1 MLISA
6 GIILLL
12 IALTG
17 FYVAAEFGAVG
28 VRRSRL
34 RRLCEDGD
42 ATAARLL
49 PIVESPQRLNQYI
62 AASQVG
68 ITLSGLVLGAYA
80 EAAISPLVAP
90 LLEQWTSL
98 SPETADSV
106 AGAGVLVALTMLSVV
121 VGEMVPKTIAL
132 RYPTETAL
140 LTTVPM
146 LWSGRAYAWFIVIL
160 DRSAAAL
167 RTVLRMPTASHRHV
181 HSPEEIDLLIAESR
195 DGGLLEPQ
203 EQVRLH
209 RALRLGLRDARQLMV
224 PRERLAAIELNTP
237 LRDVLRI
244 AATSPYSR
252 LPVFR
257 RTIADVVGILH
268 TKDVVTHFLQRGRNG
283 SLSSLVRPIMRVQ
296 ETMAADRLLGFLR
309 EHRSHQ
315 ALVVN
320 AANEVA
326 GMITLEDVIGELLG
340 AVPDEFKAPR
350 LLPLRLTNGRV
361 RLPGDLPLDQARVWV
376 EGAWPADRATV
387 ADLIAREIGR
397 VPEPGE
403 DLEIGS
409 LEVEIES
416 VENGRVASAIVVP
429 PYLEDEDSDG
439 GRTDELRTDGDDE

>member
-1 MLISA
+1 MLTSA

-80 EAAISPLVAP
+80 EATIAPLVVPYLAR
-90 LLEQWTSL
+90 WTSW
-98 SPETADSV
+98 TAEV
-106 AGAGVLVALTMLSVV
+106 AGSAADAGVLLALTMLSVV
-121 VGEMVPKTIAL
+121 IGEMVPKTVAL
-132 RYPTETAL
+132 RFPTETAL

-146 LWSGRAYAWFIVIL
+146 LWSGRLYAWFIVVL
-160 DRSAAAL
+160 DRSATAMRAI
-167 RTVLRMPTASHRHV
+167 LRMPTVTHRHV
-181 HSPEEIDLLIAESR
+181 HSPEEIDLMIAESR

-224 PRERLAAIELNTP
+224 PRARLAAIELSTP
-237 LRDVLRI
+237 LRDVLRV

-252 LPVFR
+252 LPVYR
-257 RTIADVVGILH
+257 ETIADVIGILH
-268 TKDVVTHFLQRGRNG
+268 TKDVVIHFLQRGRTG
-283 SLSSLVRPIMRVQ
+283 TVVSLVRPILRVAD
-296 ETMAADRLLGFLR
+296 TMAADRLLAFLR
-309 EHRSHQ
+309 ERRSHQ
-315 ALVVN
+315 ALVVD
-320 AANEVA
+320 ADGAVA
-326 GMITLEDVIGELLG
+326 GMITLEDVLGELLG
-340 AVPDEFKAPR
+340 TVPDEFKAPR

-361 RLPGDLPLDQARVWV
+361 RLPGALPLDQARVWV
-376 EGAWPADRATV
+376 EGAWPVGGGTV
-387 ADLIAREIGR
+387 ADLIVQAAGHL
-397 VPEPGE
+397 PAPGDE
-403 DLEIGS
+403 LDVAGLR
-409 LEVEIES
+409 VEIES
-416 VENGRVASAIVVP
+416 VENDRVASAIVTP
-429 PYLEDEDSDG
+429 SRLENDEPGDG
-439 GRTDELRTDGDDE
+439 E

>member
-1 MLISA
+1 MLTSA

-42 ATAARLL
+42 ATASRLL

-68 ITLSGLVLGAYA
+68 ITLSGMILGAYA
-80 EAAISPLVAP
+80 EASISPRIAP
-90 LLEQWTSL
+90 LLEHWTSL
-98 SPETADSV
+98 SPESADSISS
-106 AGAGVLVALTMLSVV
+106 GGVLIALTTLSVV
-121 VGEMVPKTIAL
+121 VGEMVPKTLAL

-146 LWSGRAYAWFIVIL
+146 LWSGRAYSWFIVIL
-160 DRSAAAL
+160 DRSAGAL
-167 RTVLRMPTASHRHV
+167 RAVLHMPTATHRHV

-224 PRERLAAIELNTP
+224 PRERLAAIEIATP

-257 RTIADVVGILH
+257 GTMADVVGILH
-268 TKDVVTHFLQRGRNG
+268 TKDVVTHFLQRGRSG
-283 SLSSLVRPIMRVQ
+283 SRATHEGPQQRVA

-309 EHRSHQ
+309 ERRSHQ
-315 ALVVN
+315 ALVVD
-320 AANEVA
+320 AGGAVV
-326 GMITLEDVIGELLG
+326 GMITLEDVLGELLG
-340 AVPDEFKAPR
+340 TVADEFKASR
-350 LLPLRLTNGRV
+350 LMPLRLTNGRV

-376 EGAWPADRATV
+376 EGAWPSNGETV
-387 ADLIAREIGR
+387 ADLILREAGR
-397 VPEPGE
+397 LPAAGDELDVAG
-403 DLEIGS
+403 LH
-409 LEVEIES
+409 VEIES
-416 VENGRVASAIVVP
+416 VESGRIASAIVVP
-429 PYLEDEDSDG
+429 PHLEEEEPVDED
-439 GRTDELRTDGDDE
+439 DEA